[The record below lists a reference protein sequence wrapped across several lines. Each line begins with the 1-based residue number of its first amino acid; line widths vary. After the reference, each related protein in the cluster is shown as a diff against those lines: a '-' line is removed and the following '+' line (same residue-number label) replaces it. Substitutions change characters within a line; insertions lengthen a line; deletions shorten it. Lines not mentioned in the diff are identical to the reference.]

1 MSLFLII
8 FLIFV
13 GRSISHSQAQ
23 ENVPAVTPVCNRTP
37 QVRDAI
43 VAILPGVDDCKDVT
57 LTHLAIISNL
67 NLSNQEIST
76 LKEGDFDGLSALTSL
91 SIGNNQL
98 TSLPANIFSGLSSLT
113 RLDLGSN

>member
-1 MSLFLII
+1 MSVFVVIL
-8 FLIFV
+8 LIF
-13 GRSISHSQAQ
+13 GGQSSFSQVQ
-23 ENVPAVTPVCNRTP
+23 NNEPTVTSVCDRTS
-37 QVRDAI
+37 QVQDAI

-57 LTHLAIISNL
+57 LTHLALISNL

-98 TSLPANIFSGLSSLT
+98 TSGQSILILWV
-113 RLDLGSN
+113 